1 MKNMIHSAR
10 FYTIAYLLCEA
21 ALILLIPAVSSV
33 MRHLFAPGWML
44 LVCILFAAAVFCAIR
59 LIRTLIGEMNEEIK
73 RETIRAQNMIH
84 KEHVLAQIKAEHDM
98 EHLLKKLQALERD
111 ENDSSQHIDKL
122 LYAQAESLFIRYC
135 PNPVVD
141 ALLYHKSLLMKE
153 QEIDFSI
160 VAAVPA
166 QIDLDPYA
174 VISVLMNLIDNAIE
188 AVCRLE
194 HEKRTI
200 DIHIRLQANMLVCQI
215 KNPIAGSERLI
226 HGISTKK
233 DQKRHGLGLLI
244 IERTCHEHDG
254 LFSHTVKDGYCTC
267 MATLRVGAHN

>member
-1 MKNMIHSAR
+1 MIHSAR
-10 FYTIAYLLCEA
+10 FYTIVYLLCEA

-267 MATLRVGAHN
+267 MATLRVGVQH

>member
-1 MKNMIHSAR
+1 AIHLPP
-10 FYTIAYLLCEA
+10 IE
-21 ALILLIPAVSSV
+21 V
-33 MRHLFAPGWML
+33 G
-44 LVCILFAAAVFCAIR
+44 VFLPI
-59 LIRTLIGEMNEEIK
+59 
-73 RETIRAQNMIH
+73 
-84 KEHVLAQIKAEHDM
+84 
-98 EHLLKKLQALERD
+98 
-111 ENDSSQHIDKL
+111 
-122 LYAQAESLFIRYC
+122 
-135 PNPVVD
+135 VD
-141 ALLYHKSLLMKE
+141 KSLLMKE

-200 DIHIRLQANMLVCQI
+200 DVHIRLQANMLVCQI

-233 DQKRHGLGLLI
+233 DQKRYGLGLLI

-267 MATLRVGAHN
+267 MATLRVGVQH

>member
-10 FYTIAYLLCEA
+10 FYTIVYLLCEA

-267 MATLRVGAHN
+267 MATLRVGVQH

>member
-215 KNPIAGSERLI
+215 KNPIAGSEHLI

>member
-10 FYTIAYLLCEA
+10 FYTIVYLLCEA

-215 KNPIAGSERLI
+215 KNPVAGSERLI

>member
-1 MKNMIHSAR
+1 MIHSAR

-44 LVCILFAAAVFCAIR
+44 LVCILFAAAVFYAIR

-215 KNPIAGSERLI
+215 KNPVAGSERLI

>member
-1 MKNMIHSAR
+1 MKNAIHSAR
-10 FYTIAYLLCEA
+10 FYTILYLLCEA

-44 LVCILFAAAVFCAIR
+44 LVFILFAAAVFCAIR

-73 RETIRAQNMIH
+73 RETIRSQNMIH

-98 EHLLKKLQALERD
+98 EHLLKKLQALKRD
-111 ENDSSQHIDKL
+111 ENDSSRHIDEL

-194 HEKRTI
+194 HKKRTI

-215 KNPIAGSERLI
+215 KNPVAGSERLI

-244 IERTCHEHDG
+244 VERTCHEHDG

>member
-1 MKNMIHSAR
+1 MRNTIHSAR
-10 FYTIAYLLCEA
+10 FYTILYLLFEA
-21 ALILLIPAVSSV
+21 GLIILIPAAGH
-33 MRHLFAPGWML
+33 MIRNLFAPGWML
-44 LVCILFAAAVFCAIR
+44 LVCVLFAAAVFCAIR

-73 RETIRAQNMIH
+73 RETLRAQNMIH

-98 EHLLKKLQALERD
+98 EHLLKTLQALECD
-111 ENDSSQHIDKL
+111 ENDSLPHIDEL
-122 LYAQAESLFIRYC
+122 LYAQADSLFVSYC
-135 PNPVVD
+135 PNKIVD

-153 QEIDFSI
+153 QKIGFSI

-200 DIHIRLQANMLVCQI
+200 DIHIRLQTNMLVCQI

-233 DQKRHGLGLLI
+233 DQKRYGLGLLI

-267 MATLRVGAHN
+267 MATLRIGVQH